1 MSAASLPPIE
11 HDPQRQRFTLQL
23 DGHEAGLDY
32 LLQDRRLVVTHT
44 GVPGAIGGRGLAARL
59 VSAALEHARAQGLKV
74 VPACSYAALFVQRH
88 PEYADVLG

>member
-23 DGHEAGLDY
+23 DGHEAELDY
-32 LLQDRRLVVTHT
+32 LMQDGRLVITHT
-44 GVPGAIGGRGLAARL
+44 GVPTAIGGRGLAARL
-59 VSAALEHARAQGLKV
+59 VTAALEHARAQGLKV